1 MSINLVKGNK
11 IRVLV
16 AAPHNEVK
24 NETIEAWIE
33 RVKNFTFKNFNFKTD
48 VLIVDNS
55 ESPKNKK
62 WLMKQGVNCIH
73 IRPKQ
78 KTNQKYIAE
87 SQDMIR
93 TYALRMKYDF
103 VLFVET
109 DVFPP
114 HDIIERLLVHRKTVV
129 SAMYMIEFGDKSHL
143 MLQGIENLGGTI
155 KNTINIDEGHD
166 IQFVDGQLKEVY
178 ACGMGCML
186 IHKSVLEQ
194 VKFRWEEGSDAHAD
208 SFLAGDL
215 KFLNIKQFLDTG
227 TWCEHQN
234 SSWATITD
242 RALK

>member
-24 NETIEAWIE
+24 NQTIEAWIE

-62 WLMKQGVNCIH
+62 LLKKLGVNCVH
-73 IRPKQ
+73 VRPKQ

-103 VLFVET
+103 VLHLET

-186 IHKSVLEQ
+186 IHKSVLE
-194 VKFRWEEGSDAHAD
+194 KITLRWEEGSDAHAD